1 MTIHTQNTQDIHTTN
16 KMFDDYFHLFMS
28 RDDLCV
34 EARQVCE
41 LFGVENNEDLHDLL
55 LANPTKFTL
64 FFGFFVD
71 KAMECGLYR
80 LLVNLES
87 CVLTLFP
94 PHTRVVPLT
103 QDNPSDEDVLTTFNE
118 CWDLF
123 MVHPHLSATTQ
134 QVCELFGVDDTT
146 ELHDALLADMTK
158 FAQFFNCFVA
168 MLMPDK
174 LYGLLYT
181 LESCIVTLN
190 PNHTRIIPATQRVE
204 VTSLFGLN

>member
-1 MTIHTQNTQDIHTTN
+1 
-16 KMFDDYFHLFMS
+16 
-28 RDDLCV
+28 
-34 EARQVCE
+34 
-41 LFGVENNEDLHDLL
+41 
-55 LANPTKFTL
+55 
-64 FFGFFVD
+64 
-71 KAMECGLYR
+71 MECGLYR